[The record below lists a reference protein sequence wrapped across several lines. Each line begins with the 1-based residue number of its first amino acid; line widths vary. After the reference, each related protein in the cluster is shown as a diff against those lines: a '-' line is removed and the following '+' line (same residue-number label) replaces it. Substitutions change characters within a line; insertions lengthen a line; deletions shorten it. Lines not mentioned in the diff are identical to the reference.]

1 MSLSGKCYN
10 DNAPIFSSKN
20 TDKHVDSA
28 IARNIQHSLRNY
40 EYADHFRSL
49 RDLYEKNELTTA
61 IIALWRI

>member
-1 MSLSGKCYN
+1 M
-10 DNAPIFSSKN
+10 
-20 TDKHVDSA
+20 DKFVDSA

-40 EYADHFRSL
+40 EYADYFRSL